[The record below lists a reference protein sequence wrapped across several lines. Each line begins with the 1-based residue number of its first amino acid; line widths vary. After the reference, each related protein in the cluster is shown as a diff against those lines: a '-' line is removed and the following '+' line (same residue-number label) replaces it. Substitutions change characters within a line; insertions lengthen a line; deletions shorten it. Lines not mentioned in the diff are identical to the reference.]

1 MNTVARYLLRSLSFA
16 LLLSVLLLLSI
27 DVLFGLIRELND
39 ISESYTLADV
49 FFYVMLTIPGRIY
62 ELFPVSAVIAVVVG
76 LGAMAAGS
84 ELIVLQA
91 SGVSR
96 FKIAWIGLSVIA
108 VWLLVIMLLGEF
120 VAPKGEQM
128 AQEFRTR
135 QISEGKAV
143 SSSQAVWLKDG
154 DVVLKANQLT
164 AMGSDNRYQLNEVV
178 VFELENNQLRKL
190 SKAKRASYEAQV
202 WHLQDIQV
210 SVFSDRG
217 IAVEHVAKQQW
228 QSRIVP
234 EILNIS
240 VTRPKYLSLRE
251 IKKYQ
256 KFSHQN
262 NVLQSSY
269 RIAWWSKWCFPLLV
283 FATVLCGISTLFGQ
297 IRSAGMGQRLL
308 LGIIIG
314 IVVYLINKA
323 LLNFGEVYHVH
334 PFWVVMLPSVLLILA
349 MLRLISGRK
358 LI

>member
-1 MNTVARYLLRSLSFA
+1 MNTVARYLLKSLSFA
-16 LLLSVLLLLSI
+16 LMLSVLLLLSI

-39 ISESYTLADV
+39 ISESYTLSDV
-49 FFYVMLTIPGRIY
+49 FFYVMLTIPARIY

-76 LGAMAAGS
+76 LGALAAGS
-84 ELIVLQA
+84 ELIILQA

-96 FKIAWIGLSVIA
+96 FKIAGIGLSAIA
-108 VWLLVIMLLGEF
+108 VWLLMIMLLGEF
-120 VAPKGEQM
+120 VAPQGEQM

-154 DVVLKANQLT
+154 DVVLKANRLT
-164 AMGSDNRYQLNEVV
+164 DLGSDNRYQLNDVV
-178 VFELENNQLRKL
+178 VFELENNRLRKL
-190 SKAKRASYEAQV
+190 SKAKRANYENQT
-202 WHLQDIQV
+202 WNLQELQV
-210 SVFSDRG
+210 SVFSDQG
-217 IAVEHVAKQQW
+217 ITIEYIEEQQW

-234 EILNIS
+234 EILSIS

-256 KFSHQN
+256 KFSDQN
-262 NVLQSSY
+262 NVLLSSY

-283 FATVLCGISTLFGQ
+283 FATVLCGFITLFGQ
-297 IRSAGMGQRLL
+297 VRSAGLGQRLL

-314 IVVYLINKA
+314 IVVYLVNKA

-334 PFWVVMLPSVLLILA
+334 PFWVAMLPSILLIVI
-349 MLRLISGRK
+349 MLRMIGGNK
-358 LI
+358 G